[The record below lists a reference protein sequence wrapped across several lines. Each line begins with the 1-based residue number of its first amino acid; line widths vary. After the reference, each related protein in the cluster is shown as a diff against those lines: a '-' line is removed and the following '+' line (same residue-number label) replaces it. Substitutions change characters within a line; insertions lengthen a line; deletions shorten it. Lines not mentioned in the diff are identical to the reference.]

1 MQQSLSSWA
10 ADTAGARRRMISDEV
25 TKERAM
31 KLQGAARYLTSARRQ
46 ITDIIRMSCQGDC
59 QLN

>member
-1 MQQSLSSWA
+1 
-10 ADTAGARRRMISDEV
+10 V